1 MYCMLLG
8 GERGGSCDGWD
19 GELRLWSG
27 LDAEESTL
35 SVFAVAVAGGSGD
48 AAVTV
53 VMGGEDG
60 ADLEVLPNNLRTE
73 SESRLTKFVRGMEL
87 SLAASDSIAHMGSN
101 S

>member
-8 GERGGSCDGWD
+8 GERGGSWEWD

-35 SVFAVAVAGGSGD
+35 SAFVAGVTGGSGE

-53 VMGGEDG
+53 VMGGEEG
-60 ADLEVLPNNLRTE
+60 ADLEVFEP
-73 SESRLTKFVRGMEL
+73 
-87 SLAASDSIAHMGSN
+87 
-101 S
+101 